1 MKREGNAYLDN
12 AEFNWWFD
20 PEATQIVLRADIPHV
35 VVPLDCTNTVPLTQE
50 VYDRIANAR
59 PQTVVTTLFAQ
70 TFADAIG
77 STLFD
82 TVALAV
88 LVHPEFAERSQELYL
103 DMNTTFDSPPGTL
116 TRLWEVDCL
125 HRSSRPSRPPYLLYP
140 YASIGLLQKSKVIF
154 TIDNDAYYDFYVKL
168 LTGPVPVQFRG
179 GWHDFQDD

>member
-1 MKREGNAYLDN
+1 M
-12 AEFNWWFD
+12 
-20 PEATQIVLRADIPHV
+20 
-35 VVPLDCTNTVPLTQE
+35 
-50 VYDRIANAR
+50 YDQIANAR

-70 TFADAIG
+70 TFANAIG

-88 LVHPEFAERSQELYL
+88 LVHPEFAKDVQELYL
-103 DMNTTFDSPPGTL
+103 DMNTTFDSPPGTPHDYGKSI
-116 TRLWEVDCL
+116 VYADP
-125 HRSSRPSRPPYLLYP
+125 PSLPPSLPPYP